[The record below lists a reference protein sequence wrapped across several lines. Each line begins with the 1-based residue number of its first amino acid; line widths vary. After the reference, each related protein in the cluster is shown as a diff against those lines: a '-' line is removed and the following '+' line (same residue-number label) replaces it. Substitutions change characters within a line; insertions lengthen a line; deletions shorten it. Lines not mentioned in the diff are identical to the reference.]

1 MHCILVPT
9 VGDYFKCTDLSN
21 ERREFVLNKKL
32 KLAFSGGGFRASF
45 YALGGYKRLVE
56 CKLDKHVSS
65 ISSVSGGSITAAAIM
80 LALHKGGEFQNVID
94 FEERVIT
101 PLVKLGQIDLRTK
114 LITNSFTKQVLSFKS
129 LREKCSNAL
138 PTLLDEY
145 LCEGV
150 RMEELQGLPITW
162 YCNTTCLDTMRM
174 FYFSNDHMYGTYI
187 GQTNNIDDI
196 SVSYAVATSAAF
208 PLLFSPFSLSV
219 ADRIFSDPE
228 NRMQGSSLVKYDTLW
243 FSDGG
248 VFDNIGTEPL
258 ILSDREVPDNNK
270 HRYPPLAKHRKEP
283 MKFIPKNS
291 DEIYFVLD
299 ASAAEKEWKE
309 NEKPTHFELNKRI
322 LDTSNSQIVIL
333 RRKMLRN
340 LDPDT
345 YPGLQLILSKPIQ
358 TLLDPNSN
366 PFYTDHVSLPDYQF
380 YSPPSDQEN
389 IEKLLAG
396 LRTDLD
402 GFHDSE
408 IQTLIRAGEI
418 RMDIA
423 LRTLLP
429 DYMKSLKHISIPT
442 FASENINQLSDIL
455 RSGGKHHFTGSLF
468 QKLHDIKES

>member
-1 MHCILVPT
+1 
-9 VGDYFKCTDLSN
+9 LSN
-21 ERREFVLNKKL
+21 ERRELILNKNL

-45 YALGGYKRLVE
+45 YALGGYKRIVE
-56 CKLDKHVSS
+56 CKLDQYVTS

-80 LALHKGGEFQNVID
+80 VALYKGGEFRNVID

-114 LITNSFTKQVLSFKS
+114 LITNSFTKQILSFKS
-129 LREKCSNAL
+129 IREKCSDAL

-145 LCEGV
+145 LCEGIH
-150 RMEELQGLPITW
+150 MKELQNLSTTW

-187 GQTNNIDDI
+187 GQTTNIDDI
-196 SVSYAVATSAAF
+196 SISYAVATSAAF
-208 PLLFSPFSLSV
+208 PLLFAPISLSV
-219 ADRIFSDPE
+219 ADRIFCDPE
-228 NRMQGSSLVKYDTLW
+228 NRMQGNPLLKYDTLW

-258 ILSDREVPDNNK
+258 ILPDGEESVNNQ
-270 HRYPPLAKHRKEP
+270 RRSPPLAKHRKEP

-299 ASAAEKEWKE
+299 ASAAEREWKE
-309 NEKPTHFELNKRI
+309 TEKPTHFELNKRI
-322 LDTSNSQIVIL
+322 LDTSNSQIVVL

-340 LDPDT
+340 LDPDI
-345 YPGLQLILSKPIQ
+345 YPGLQLILSTPIQ
-358 TLLDPNSN
+358 TLLDSNGN
-366 PFYTDHVSLPDYQF
+366 PFYTDHVSLPDYQL
-380 YSPPSDQEN
+380 YSPPSDEEN
-389 IEKLLAG
+389 IENLLAG

-408 IQTLIRAGEI
+408 IQTLMRAGEI

-423 LRTLLP
+423 LRMLLP
-429 DYMKSLKHISIPT
+429 DYMKSLKNISIPT
-442 FASENINQLSDIL
+442 FSSENIEQLSEIL
-455 RSGGKHHFTGSLF
+455 RSGVKHRLTGSLF
-468 QKLHDIKES
+468 QKLHDIKEP

>member
-1 MHCILVPT
+1 M
-9 VGDYFKCTDLSN
+9 D
-21 ERREFVLNKKL
+21 KKL

-80 LALHKGGEFQNVID
+80 LALYKGGEFRNVID

-101 PLVKLGQIDLRTK
+101 PLVKLGQVDLRTK
-114 LITNSFTKQVLSFKS
+114 LITNSFTKQVLSLKS

-145 LCEGV
+145 LCGGV
-150 RMEELQGLPITW
+150 RMEELQNLPITW

-174 FYFSNDHMYGTYI
+174 FYFSNDHMYGTFI
-187 GQTNNIDDI
+187 GQTNQIDDI

-208 PLLFSPFSLSV
+208 PLLFAPMSLS
-219 ADRIFSDPE
+219 AANRIFTDPD
-228 NRMQGSSLVKYDTLW
+228 NRMQGRPLEKYDTLW

-258 ILSDREVPDNNK
+258 ILSDQDVSDNTK
-270 HRYPPLAKHRKEP
+270 HSYPHLAKHRKEP
-283 MKFIPKNS
+283 MKFIPKNPN
-291 DEIYFVLD
+291 EIYLVLD
-299 ASAAEKEWKE
+299 ASTAEKEWKE
-309 NEKPTHFELNKRI
+309 TEKPTHFELNKRI
-322 LDTSNSQIVIL
+322 FDTSNSQIVTL

-358 TLLDPNSN
+358 TLLDSSNN
-366 PFYTDHVSLPDYQF
+366 PFYTDNVSLPDYHF
-380 YSPPSDQEN
+380 YSPPSDQEH
-389 IEKLLAG
+389 IEKLLSG

-429 DYMKSLKHISIPT
+429 DYMMSLQNISVPS
-442 FASENINQLSDIL
+442 FASEDMKQLSDTL
-455 RSGGKHHFTGSLF
+455 RSGGKHRLAGSLF
-468 QKLHDIKES
+468 QKLHDMRED

>member
-1 MHCILVPT
+1 M
-9 VGDYFKCTDLSN
+9 D
-21 ERREFVLNKKL
+21 KKL

-56 CKLDKHVSS
+56 CKLDRHVSS

-80 LALHKGGEFQNVID
+80 LALYKGGEFRNGID

-101 PLVKLGQIDLRTK
+101 PLVKLGQVDLRTK
-114 LITNSFTKQVLSFKS
+114 LITDSFTKQILSLKS

-145 LCEGV
+145 LCGGV
-150 RMEELQGLPITW
+150 RMEELQNLPITW

-174 FYFSNDHMYGTYI
+174 FYFSSDHMYGTFI
-187 GQTNNIDDI
+187 GQTNQIDDI

-208 PLLFSPFSLSV
+208 PLLFAPMSLS
-219 ADRIFSDPE
+219 AANRIFTDPD
-228 NRMQGSSLVKYDTLW
+228 NRMQGRPLEKYDTLW

-258 ILSDREVPDNNK
+258 ILSDQDVSDNTK
-270 HRYPPLAKHRKEP
+270 HSYPHLAKHRKEP
-283 MKFIPKNS
+283 MKFIPKNPN
-291 DEIYFVLD
+291 EIYLVLD

-309 NEKPTHFELNKRI
+309 TEKPTHFELNKRI
-322 LDTSNSQIVIL
+322 FDTSNSQIVTL

-345 YPGLQLILSKPIQ
+345 YSGLQLILSKPIQ
-358 TLLDPNSN
+358 TLLDSSNN
-366 PFYTDHVSLPDYQF
+366 PFYTENVSLPDYHF
-380 YSPPSDQEN
+380 YSPSSDQEH

-429 DYMKSLKHISIPT
+429 DYMKSLQNISVPT
-442 FASENINQLSDIL
+442 FASEDMKQLSDTL
-455 RSGGKHHFTGSLF
+455 RSGGKHRLAGSLF
-468 QKLHDIKES
+468 QKLHDMRED

>member
-1 MHCILVPT
+1 M
-9 VGDYFKCTDLSN
+9 D
-21 ERREFVLNKKL
+21 KKL
-32 KLAFSGGGFRASF
+32 KVAFSGGGFRASF

-80 LALHKGGEFQNVID
+80 LALYKGGEFRNVID

-101 PLVKLGQIDLRTK
+101 PLIKLGQIDLRTK
-114 LITNSFTKQVLSFKS
+114 LITDSFTKQILSLKS

-145 LCEGV
+145 LCGGV
-150 RMEELQGLPITW
+150 RMEELQSLPITW

-187 GQTNNIDDI
+187 GQTNQIDDI

-208 PLLFSPFSLSV
+208 PLLFAPMSLSA
-219 ADRIFSDPE
+219 ADRIFTDPD
-228 NRMQGSSLVKYDTLW
+228 NRMQGIPLEKYDTLW

-258 ILSDREVPDNNK
+258 ILSDQDVSDNTK
-270 HRYPPLAKHRKEP
+270 HSYPHLAKHRKEP
-283 MKFIPKNS
+283 MKFIPKNP
-291 DEIYFVLD
+291 DEIYLVLD

-309 NEKPTHFELNKRI
+309 TEKPTHFELNKRI
-322 LDTSNSQIVIL
+322 FDTSNSQIVTL

-340 LDPDT
+340 LDPNT

-358 TLLDPNSN
+358 TLFDPNNN
-366 PFYTDHVSLPDYQF
+366 PFYTDNASLPDYHF
-380 YSPPSDQEN
+380 YSPPSEQEH

-429 DYMKSLKHISIPT
+429 DYMMSLQNISVPS
-442 FASENINQLSDIL
+442 FASEDMKQLSDTL
-455 RSGGKHHFTGSLF
+455 RSGGKHRLAGSLF
-468 QKLHDIKES
+468 QKLHDMRED

>member
-1 MHCILVPT
+1 M
-9 VGDYFKCTDLSN
+9 D
-21 ERREFVLNKKL
+21 KKL

-56 CKLDKHVSS
+56 CKLDQYVSS

-80 LALHKGGEFQNVID
+80 LALYKGGEFRNVMD

-101 PLVKLGQIDLRTK
+101 PLVKLGQVDLRTK
-114 LITNSFTKQVLSFKS
+114 LITNSFTKQVLSLKS
-129 LREKCSNAL
+129 LREKCSHAF
-138 PTLLDEY
+138 PILLDEY
-145 LCEGV
+145 LCSGV
-150 RMEELQGLPITW
+150 RMEELQSLPITW

-187 GQTNNIDDI
+187 GQTNQIDDI
-196 SVSYAVATSAAF
+196 SVSYAAATSAAF
-208 PLLFSPFSLSV
+208 PLLFAPLSLST
-219 ADRIFSDPE
+219 ADRIFSDPD
-228 NRMQGSSLVKYDTLW
+228 NRMQEIPLEKYDTLW

-258 ILSDREVPDNNK
+258 ILSDQDVSDNTK
-270 HRYPPLAKHRKEP
+270 HSYPHLAKHRKEP
-283 MKFIPKNS
+283 MKFIPKNPN
-291 DEIYFVLD
+291 EIYLVLD

-309 NEKPTHFELNKRI
+309 NEKPTHFELDKRI

-358 TLLDPNSN
+358 TLLDPNNN
-366 PFYTDHVSLPDYQF
+366 PFYTDHISLPNYQF
-380 YSPPSDQEN
+380 YSPPSAQEN
-389 IEKLLAG
+389 IEKLVAG

-429 DYMKSLKHISIPT
+429 DYMKSLKNISVPT
-442 FASENINQLSDIL
+442 FASEDIKHLSDTL
-455 RSGGKHHFTGSLF
+455 RPGGKHHLTGSLF
-468 QKLHDIKES
+468 QKLHDMKES

>member
-1 MHCILVPT
+1 M
-9 VGDYFKCTDLSN
+9 D
-21 ERREFVLNKKL
+21 KKL

-56 CKLDKHVSS
+56 CKLDKYVSS

-80 LALHKGGEFQNVID
+80 LALYKGGEFRNVID

-114 LITNSFTKQVLSFKS
+114 LITNSFTKQVLSLKS
-129 LREKCSNAL
+129 LREKCSHAL
-138 PTLLDEY
+138 PTLLDES
-145 LCEGV
+145 LCGGV
-150 RMEELQGLPITW
+150 RMEELQNLPITW

-187 GQTNNIDDI
+187 GQTNQIDDI
-196 SVSYAVATSAAF
+196 SISYAVATSAAF
-208 PLLFSPFSLSV
+208 PLLFAPISLSV
-219 ADRIFSDPE
+219 ADRIFSDPD
-228 NRMQGSSLVKYDTLW
+228 NRMQGSPLEKYDTLW

-258 ILSDREVPDNNK
+258 ILSDQDGTDNTK
-270 HRYPPLAKHRKEP
+270 HSYPHLAKHRKEP
-283 MKFIPKNS
+283 MKFIPKNP
-291 DEIYFVLD
+291 DEIYLVLD

-322 LDTSNSQIVIL
+322 FDTSNSQIVVL

-340 LDPDT
+340 LDPET

-358 TLLDPNSN
+358 TLLDPNNN
-366 PFYTDHVSLPDYQF
+366 PFYTDNVSLPDYHF
-380 YSPPSDQEN
+380 YSSPSDQEN

-429 DYMKSLKHISIPT
+429 DYMKNLQNISIPT
-442 FASENINQLSDIL
+442 FASEDIKQLSDTL
-455 RSGGKHHFTGSLF
+455 RSGGKHRLAGSLF
-468 QKLHDIKES
+468 QKLHDMKES